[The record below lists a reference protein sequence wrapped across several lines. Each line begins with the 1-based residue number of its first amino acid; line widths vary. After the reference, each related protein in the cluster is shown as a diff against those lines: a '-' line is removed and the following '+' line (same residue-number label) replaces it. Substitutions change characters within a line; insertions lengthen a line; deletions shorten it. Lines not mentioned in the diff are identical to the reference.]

1 MLAALFD
8 GKGKMQL
15 SQIDKPELSAGG
27 VIVELQAVGI
37 CGSDLQIKTDQT
49 NKDTFPAGHEL
60 AGTIVDVSPE
70 ISKDLIGKRV
80 AVEGIGQGRACM
92 GCWYCRSGQYVKCS
106 HRNPRGGGGFAE
118 FLTTQAIGC
127 YELPDSMSWAA
138 GALVEPLSVSV
149 HAVRRGKLKGGETV
163 VVIGAGSIGL
173 TAIAAAKAL
182 GAGKLFASSRH
193 SHQTKMATDLGADYA
208 FENDFDSL
216 NEAVLEAT
224 QGRGADITIET
235 VGGWNS
241 DAIKQAITTTRK
253 QGRVV
258 IIGGYRAPITLDWE
272 IPLGKELDIIF
283 SHCYSII
290 DGKHDYEIA
299 IDLLENKSLGLEKM
313 VTHTY
318 PLTKIQEAFNTAYNK
333 KSGSLKVQI
342 QNI

>member
-70 ISKDLIGKRV
+70 ISKGLIGKRV
-80 AVEGIGQGRACM
+80 SVEGIGQGRACM
-92 GCWYCRSGQYVKCS
+92 ECWYCRSGQYVKCS

-224 QGRGADITIET
+224 QGRGADITIEP

-241 DAIKQAITTTRK
+241 DAINQAITTTRK
-253 QGRVV
+253 PLPTTLIPDPVPTNSPIIQGNKYQEKITGVS
-258 IIGGYRAPITLDWE
+258 GGTITIASSADIDNFDVHQNQQKTLF
-272 IPLGKELDIIF
+272 LNGKKLQKRKE
-283 SHCYSII
+283 
-290 DGKHDYEIA
+290 
-299 IDLLENKSLGLEKM
+299 
-313 VTHTY
+313 
-318 PLTKIQEAFNTAYNK
+318 
-333 KSGSLKVQI
+333 
-342 QNI
+342 